1 MNEKKQTKKALL
13 MSIMS
18 MVLCVAM
25 LVGMTFAWFTDT
37 ASTAVNKIQAGNLKL
52 KVEYATAWDESG
64 NPTTWADLKE
74 FNGSLGFIQKT
85 TDGYA
90 VNADMKWEPGAT
102 YNLQQ
107 LRITNDGNLALKYK
121 VEIAGIDGSAKLND
135 AIDWTM
141 KLGNE
146 NYALGKM
153 RSLGVDSTNFDLL
166 TIQGHMKESAG
177 NEYQNETIDG
187 IKIAIYAIQDTVESD
202 SFGNNYDAT
211 ADGTPQFDS
220 WNDNV
225 SATENVKTNE
235 DTIVQDREVNPT
247 ITATVPQGSTDATK
261 LTLVKTKTETPAN
274 ITIVSGTEATS
285 VDVKLLDES
294 GNKVSAKSGKFFV
307 LTLQANPNVNVI
319 DFYHKDVAL
328 EKAESADAVKAKN
341 DRYYYDATT
350 GIIIFSTDDFSPY
363 TIVVSDSAFNG
374 GTGTAGNPYL
384 IATGE
389 QACQME
395 NAKGYFK
402 FVEDVVVTDEIY
414 LSGKTVVVDLN
425 GHSVKLEYADGAKPN
440 NGSVFYI
447 GGKNSKL
454 TINDNST
461 AQTGKVIGS
470 DKTYTNKVTS
480 AVRAGNYGKLTIN
493 GGHFYGMSEGTSC
506 IFTYT
511 NMSSGN
517 KATVVINGGTFET
530 ASASN
535 GTYFVLNH
543 QDNAT
548 AGCTMTV
555 NGGTFKEY
563 NPGVTNV
570 DPVNAKTGKIS
581 LGAGCSTT
589 SKVIDG
595 VTWYTVSK

>member
-1 MNEKKQTKKALL
+1 M
-13 MSIMS
+13 
-18 MVLCVAM
+18 
-25 LVGMTFAWFTDT
+25 
-37 ASTAVNKIQAGNLKL
+37 
-52 KVEYATAWDESG
+52 
-64 NPTTWADLKE
+64 
-74 FNGSLGFIQKT
+74 
-85 TDGYA
+85 
-90 VNADMKWEPGAT
+90 
-102 YNLQQ
+102 
-107 LRITNDGNLALKYK
+107 
-121 VEIAGIDGSAKLND
+121 
-135 AIDWTM
+135 
-141 KLGNE
+141 
-146 NYALGKM
+146 
-153 RSLGVDSTNFDLL
+153 
-166 TIQGHMKESAG
+166 
-177 NEYQNETIDG
+177 
-187 IKIAIYAIQDTVESD
+187 
-202 SFGNNYDAT
+202 
-211 ADGTPQFDS
+211 
-220 WNDNV
+220 
-225 SATENVKTNE
+225 
-235 DTIVQDREVNPT
+235 
-247 ITATVPQGSTDATK
+247 
-261 LTLVKTKTETPAN
+261 VKTKTETPAN
-274 ITIVSGTEATS
+274 ITIDAGNTALSAE
-285 VDVKLLDES
+285 VKLIDQD
-294 GNKVSAKSGKFFV
+294 GNKVTANAGKFFT
-307 LTLQANPNVNVI
+307 LTMDIGANLTVKN
-319 DFYHKDVAL
+319 FYHNEARL
-328 EKAESADAVKAKN
+328 SKATSLAGLTEN
-341 DRYYYDATT
+341 DKYYYDKST
-350 GIIIFSTDDFSPY
+350 GIITFTTDDFSPF
-363 TIVVSDSAFNG
+363 TAEIAFTGGNG
-374 GTGTAGNPYL
+374 TEAYPYL

-511 NMSSGN
+511 SMSSGS

-581 LGAGCSTT
+581 LGAGCSTI